1 MSRETKQTN
10 GYFSPSRAIA
20 LCLGG
25 CLLFAFASPGNRAL
39 NAESERQNVPT
50 GRIRL
55 GLPVPIFGGV
65 KEEPQPVK
73 SAKVAETVPR
83 TSWQTGAETLQLVEI
98 SEQTARDE
106 SVSVIDFLPMGSRRS
121 QERSPFRSVAQ
132 QKQLAEPDDSAKGEK
147 PGTQGREDWS
157 VPGAFELSRD
167 AQNNSQSASATSAQS
182 GVGSPQPFG
191 EGVTSDEE
199 STTKEIDPVIAEP
212 DPQKP
217 EQPTVPE
224 VVDVPPLPP
233 LGPVDV
239 VPQLQVPQPPMAEP
253 IIEPRPILSPPSQQ
267 ATPPVPAAQPP
278 VTPPAVTTPAPAPVN
293 RRAAPIFLPLTDPA
307 PSISVPQIPHQ
318 AIPQVPKL
326 PAAPPIFVPPSSGY
340 RDHVDL
346 EIPPVTSQHT
356 YDAPV
361 QQQMPLSQPPIYLN
375 SPPAPVPATELPPLA
390 QPILP
395 MPMSSNQ
402 PGSSGHAPPMMT
414 PQYQMPVP
422 TPGVSG
428 HPGHSSPSVQSFG
441 HSMSG
446 SFPGTSGFRATVESD
461 AAHWLAP
468 YTSRAMSAAP
478 SSFQPVIPNIPE
490 IPAEFVPWWNAA
502 VESSVGTYSSTHPVD
517 VSSLLQDAMVHSPQV
532 IAIKTEPEVQYRV
545 IAQEAARFD
554 WTAFLETTYDDLN
567 DPVGSDLTTGNGED
581 RLLTRK
587 VNGSAGFRRRN
598 IEGGEFRVAQE
609 VGHENQNSRFFVPN
623 DQGSSRLELSYRQP
637 LLDGAGQAYNESEII
652 LAKIQANTSEDEVV
666 DALQA
671 HLTEVTEAYWTL
683 YRARA
688 EFFQRQKLL
697 ASAKDVLQRLDGRS
711 QVDTIPRQILRAQA
725 AVARAQTRIQRT
737 LARVKDAE
745 AQLRLL
751 VNSPAMLNGGQ
762 TELMPTEPPRIV
774 SESASIQT
782 VLQTALI
789 NRTDISE
796 AIRKMRAAGVRLGVS
811 RNELLPRLDFL
822 VEAYV
827 ADLAGSSDV
836 GRSLQGQFTDNRP
849 GYTLGFEFE
858 VPIGNRAAVAKL
870 EQRQWE
876 LKRSINI
883 FRATVEKS
891 LTDVEIANREVQT
904 AYSEILSRFQSMK
917 AADKESRYL
926 ADRFEVL
933 PAAEDSAT
941 LLLEDLLDS
950 FERLAD
956 EESAFVQAQVDHAV
970 ALIKLKKEM
979 GTLLRSRNS
988 RPQLET
994 AEESWMADRLDATS
1008 NFADPASLFS
1018 QDSESTSE
1026 FRNAS
1031 QGSTIPEVGH
1041 QGFSS
1046 SLPPMTGMSSQPSPG
1061 SSGTEQPQGVPI
1073 PRTPTSWR
1081 RPRAAVNRGN

>member
-1 MSRETKQTN
+1 MRQETNTIN
-10 GYFSPSRAIA
+10 GPFSITRAIA
-20 LCLGG
+20 LCIGIG
-25 CLLFAFASPGNRAL
+25 CVWLAFASPGSRPL
-39 NAESERQNVPT
+39 NAEAEHQEPPS

-55 GLPVPIFGGV
+55 GLPVPIFG
-65 KEEPQPVK
+65 EIEPPPKPVE
-73 SAKVAETVPR
+73 VADTSPQ
-83 TSWQTGAETLQLVEI
+83 TSWKTGAQTLQLVEI
-98 SEQTARDE
+98 AEG
-106 SVSVIDFLPMGSRRS
+106 SVAGNPDGAIDIRPIADRRS
-121 QERSPFRSVAQ
+121 RPRRPFRPIAMQKEIAGPDQ
-132 QKQLAEPDDSAKGEK
+132 QASPKAS
-147 PGTQGREDWS
+147 GTDGREEWS
-157 VPGAFELSRD
+157 IPGAFELSKL
-167 AQNNSQSASATSAQS
+167 AQKQDEPGSSPS
-182 GVGSPQPFG
+182 GVGTPRAFG
-191 EGVTSDEE
+191 EGVPAVDE
-199 STTKEIDPVIAEP
+199 SATKVLDPVIPAPVVEQLPDEP
-212 DPQKP
+212 KAG
-217 EQPTVPE
+217 E
-224 VVDVPPLPP
+224 VVDTPPVPLPD
-233 LGPVDV
+233 PVDV
-239 VPQLQVPQPPMAEP
+239 VPQLQLPQSPVPEP
-253 IIEPRPILSPPSQQ
+253 IIQPRQVPTVPRPQAAAPSP
-267 ATPPVPAAQPP
+267 A
-278 VTPPAVTTPAPAPVN
+278 PAPAPVTPPPVSTPPATPYIN
-293 RRAAPIFLPLTDPA
+293 RQSPPIYMPLTDPV
-307 PSISVPQIPHQ
+307 PSDV
-318 AIPQVPKL
+318 APQVPEETKPPQPEQ
-326 PAAPPIFVPPSSGY
+326 PAAPPIFVPPTNGY
-340 RDHVDL
+340 RNDV
-346 EIPPVTSQHT
+346 EMAIPPVTSQHS

-361 QQQMPLSQPPIYLN
+361 PQQQPQVQRPIYPGTPPAAVPAIQVPQQLPLNLQTPMTNNQFGHEVYSPPIVSQPQSMP
-375 SPPAPVPATELPPLA
+375 SPPTGV
-390 QPILP
+390 
-395 MPMSSNQ
+395 
-402 PGSSGHAPPMMT
+402 GGYSG
-414 PQYQMPVP
+414 Y
-422 TPGVSG
+422 
-428 HPGHSSPSVQSFG
+428 SSPPIQSFG

-461 AAHWLAP
+461 AANWMAP

-478 SSFQPVIPNIPE
+478 ATFQPVIPDIPE
-490 IPAEFVPWWNAA
+490 IPVGFVPWWNAA
-502 VESSVGTYSSTHPVD
+502 VESSVGTYANSHPVN

-581 RLLTRK
+581 RLLTRR

-598 IEGGEFRVAQE
+598 IEGGEFRIAQE

-637 LLDGAGQAYNESEII
+637 VLDGAGQAYNESEII

-666 DALQA
+666 DALQG

-697 ASAKDVLQRLDGRS
+697 ASAKNVLQRLDGRS
-711 QVDTIPRQILRAQA
+711 KVDTIPRQILRAQA

-762 TELMPTEPPRIV
+762 TELMPTEPPRII
-774 SESASIQT
+774 SESEGIQT
-782 VLQTALI
+782 VLQKALV

-858 VPIGNRAAVAKL
+858 LPIGNRAAVAKL

-926 ADRFEVL
+926 KDRFEVL

-988 RPQLET
+988 RPQLES
-994 AEESWMADRLDATS
+994 AEESWMANRLDAS
-1008 NFADPASLFS
+1008 SQVAEPLPQFAQESVPDS
-1018 QDSESTSE
+1018 Q
-1026 FRNAS
+1026 FQNVS
-1031 QGSTIPEVGH
+1031 QGQMIPSVGH
-1041 QGFSS
+1041 QGLSG
-1046 SLPPMTGMSSQPSPG
+1046 SLPPSTGNVGQS
-1061 SSGTEQPQGVPI
+1061 SSGFNDVQRPRSVPI
-1073 PRTPTSWR
+1073 PKTPTSWR
-1081 RPRAAVNRGN
+1081 RPRASVYNGN